1 MFLNKAKN
9 LQYIKD
15 CNIKNLKV
23 PKFSFFKVEEW
34 EKNKNIITQD
44 VNQSLNNKICIRSSF
59 ILEDHQKYSLAGKFD
74 SFIKVENTKK
84 NIIFFTKDLI
94 NQYKKFTSKKKY
106 YLNSHIII
114 QEFVKNSICSGV
126 VTNYSISDGAPYYTI
141 NYDDTSNS
149 TSSVTSGT
157 KDSFRV
163 LYVSRDNLKKLRSKK
178 FLFLIN
184 AVKQIENK
192 YKNQSLDIEFAID
205 KKLNVNILQVRPISK
220 KIKWKVVNKKKVN
233 TFLHYSE
240 KKYKKINKKN
250 FRYGKKG
257 VFGLMPD
264 WNPAEIIGFHPHL
277 FSYSLYKYLVTDNA
291 WAKAREEMGYKNIS
305 NYPLMYS
312 FSGKPYIDTRL
323 SFNSLLPKNI
333 NNNLA
338 NKITTFW
345 TNSLIK
351 KPYFHD
357 KIEFEITENCYHFKL
372 PKVIKKKYSFLKQK
386 EKIFFSE
393 SLKFLTNN
401 ILSNYYRDFNS
412 YSKKIIF
419 LEKMR
424 VKNISRYLNS
434 NKDEI
439 FYSKKIMNLCR
450 ENGIIPFAKFARNA
464 FIAKK
469 ILISFIELNI
479 LKKSSYA
486 KILKELKTI
495 SHDYITD
502 KKNLSLK
509 KLNKKVFT
517 RKYFHLR
524 PGSYDILSKRYDS
537 KLLRNELNDNEIKKI
552 LSLDLKNIN
561 KLLSKKEISSID
573 KILKNNHFSINCEGL
588 INYCIN
594 SMKLRE
600 NSKFIFTRSL
610 SDSIELIKIW
620 SKKNKADSF
629 VQDLSLKNIFKISK
643 LKTSKLKR
651 YAAYKK
657 YYKNNKLREYYKLIK
672 LPYLIVSK
680 DDFYVSSVLL
690 SKPNYIT
697 EKIVDGELIKLDNQ
711 SKKINL
717 KGKVIAIENADP
729 GYDWIFSHK
738 IKALITK
745 FGGINSHM
753 SIRCE
758 ELNIPAIIGF
768 GEDNFSKINNSDKIN
783 INCKLEKVN
792 FENL

>member
-1 MFLNKAKN
+1 M
-9 LQYIKD
+9 
-15 CNIKNLKV
+15 
-23 PKFSFFKVEEW
+23 
-34 EKNKNIITQD
+34 
-44 VNQSLNNKICIRSSF
+44 
-59 ILEDHQKYSLAGKFD
+59 
-74 SFIKVENTKK
+74 
-84 NIIFFTKDLI
+84 I

-163 LYVSRDNLKKLRSKK
+163 LYVSRDNLNKLRSKK

-233 TFLHYSE
+233 TFLNYSE

-291 WAKAREEMGYKNIS
+291 WAKARDQMGYKNIS

-323 SFNSLLPKNI
+323 SFNSLLPKNLSR
-333 NNNLA
+333 NLG
-338 NKITTFW
+338 NKITTYW
-345 TNSLIK
+345 TDSLIK

-372 PKVIKKKYSFLKQK
+372 NSVLKKYFFLNKK
-386 EKIFFSE
+386 EKMFFSN
-393 SLKFLTNN
+393 SLKYLTNN
-401 ILSNYYRDFNS
+401 IISNYNKDFKL
-412 YSKKIIF
+412 YSEKIKY

-424 VKNISRYLNS
+424 VQYISKYLNS
-434 NKDEI
+434 HKQEI

-450 ENGIIPFAKFARNA
+450 ENGVIPFAKFARNA

-469 ILISFIELNI
+469 ILISFVELNI
-479 LKKSSYA
+479 LTKKTYA
-486 KILKELKTI
+486 KILTELKTI
-495 SHDYITD
+495 SHDYIND
-502 KKNLSLK
+502 KKNLKLK
-509 KLNKKVFT
+509 KIDKNLFI

-524 PGSYDILSKRYDS
+524 PGSYDILSKRYNS
-537 KLLRNELNDNEIKKI
+537 KLLKNELNYTEVEKI
-552 LSLDLKNIN
+552 LNLDFKNVN
-561 KLLSKKEISSID
+561 KILSKKEIVNID
-573 KILKNNHFSINCEGL
+573 KILKKNHFTLNCEDL
-588 INYCIN
+588 I
-594 SMKLRE
+594 
-600 NSKFIFTRSL
+600 F
-610 SDSIELIKIW
+610 
-620 SKKNKADSF
+620 
-629 VQDLSLKNIFKISK
+629 
-643 LKTSKLKR
+643 
-651 YAAYKK
+651 AA
-657 YYKNNKLREYYKLIK
+657 
-672 LPYLIVSK
+672 
-680 DDFYVSSVLL
+680 
-690 SKPNYIT
+690 
-697 EKIVDGELIKLDNQ
+697 
-711 SKKINL
+711 
-717 KGKVIAIENADP
+717 
-729 GYDWIFSHK
+729 
-738 IKALITK
+738 
-745 FGGINSHM
+745 
-753 SIRCE
+753 
-758 ELNIPAIIGF
+758 
-768 GEDNFSKINNSDKIN
+768 
-783 INCKLEKVN
+783 
-792 FENL
+792 